1 MNKDLYYCQQWKHQ
15 FYKDYDIC
23 VSDFVENRVGGA
35 LLQIH
40 CVVIH
45 NNEVVR
51 GFREKDLFRFEE
63 NIRAHIRAF
72 IDKMGMVY
80 PERADEELTV
90 KMWYYNP
97 DGSNLNT
104 SDIPLRIAITFYR
117 PKKIED
123 KEQTLLKEQI
133 FTELCDL
140 CKK

>member
-1 MNKDLYYCQQWKHQ
+1 MNKDLYYCQQWKHRL
-15 FYKDYDIC
+15 YEDYDIC
-23 VSDFVENRVGGA
+23 VSDFVDVRDGGV

-51 GFREKDLFRFEE
+51 GFRTENLFRFEK
-63 NIRAHIRAF
+63 NIRAHIGAF
-72 IDKMGMVY
+72 IDRMGMVC
-80 PERADEELTV
+80 PGRDETRDVRL
-90 KMWYYNP
+90 WYYNP
-97 DGSNLNT
+97 DGSDLNM

-133 FTELCDL
+133 FTELCYL
-140 CKK
+140 LV

>member
-1 MNKDLYYCQQWKHQ
+1 MKMSKDLYYCQQWKHR

-23 VSDFVENRVGGA
+23 VSDFVENEVGGA

-51 GFREKDLFRFEE
+51 VKDLFQFEH
-63 NIRAHIRAF
+63 NIRVHIRAF
-72 IDKMGMVY
+72 IDRMGMVY
-80 PERADEELTV
+80 PGRDEARDVRL
-90 KMWYYNP
+90 WYYNL

-104 SDIPLRIAITFYR
+104 NDIPLRIAITFYR

-123 KEQTLLKEQI
+123 KEQALLKEQI

-140 CKK
+140 LV